1 MPAKPGAE
9 KGPGLHRRKLQ
20 KNLVPDVTSATLMVM
35 PVTSKAPVVSA
46 AHGVVRIPKLLDE
59 RLSRVADRTGRAKT
73 YYATKAITRYL
84 EDMEDHLLAAAA
96 LEDMKAKGKTRGKS
110 LDAVARKLG
119 LAGEL

>member
-1 MPAKPGAE
+1 MTSTA
-9 KGPGLHRRKLQ
+9 RKSD
-20 KNLVPDVTSATLMVM
+20 PT
-35 PVTSKAPVVSA
+35 A
-46 AHGVVRIPKLLDE
+46 AHSVVRIPKSLDE
-59 RLSRVADRTGRAKT
+59 RLSRIAARTGRAKA
-73 YYATKAITRYL
+73 YYAKKALERYL

>member
-1 MPAKPGAE
+1 
-9 KGPGLHRRKLQ
+9 
-20 KNLVPDVTSATLMVM
+20 M
-35 PVTSKAPVVSA
+35 PVASRA
-46 AHGVVRIPKLLDE
+46 AILSSTHSVVRIPKSLDE
-59 RLSRVADRTGRAKT
+59 RLSRVASRTGRAKA

-96 LEDMKAKGKTRGKS
+96 LEEMKAKGKTKGKG